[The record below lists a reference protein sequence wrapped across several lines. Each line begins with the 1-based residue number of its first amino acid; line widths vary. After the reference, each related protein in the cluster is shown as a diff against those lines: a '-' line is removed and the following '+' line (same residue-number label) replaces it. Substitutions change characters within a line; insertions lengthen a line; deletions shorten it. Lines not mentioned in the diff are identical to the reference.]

1 MNSKQRKVLQAIF
14 QNPIQPNIKWSD
26 IESLLVALGAKLSEG
41 RAGLRVSLNGVR
53 WGFHRPHPENI
64 AGRGRVRDVRTFL
77 ENAGVSD
84 EV

>member
-1 MNSKQRKVLQAIF
+1 MNNKQRKVLWAIF

-26 IESLLVALGAKLSEG
+26 IESLLVALGAKLTEG
-41 RAGLRVSLNGVR
+41 RGTRLRVSLNDVH
-53 WGFHRPHPENI
+53 WSFHRPHGKN
-64 AGRGRVRDVRTFL
+64 AGKGCVKDVRTFL